1 MSLVSKYKAKKVT
14 VNGIVFDSSVEAE
27 YYELLLKF
35 KDKGYVK
42 EIECQPVLNLNESFE
57 YFGKKR
63 RRTDYKLDFRVV
75 YHDDVEVYIDIKGMA
90 TTTAKMKR
98 KWAESKY
105 PDKQIIW
112 LVKNKKHGDKFGWI
126 EYDELTKK
134 RREQKKKK

>member
-1 MSLVSKYKAKKVT
+1 MASKYNAKKVT
-14 VNGIVFDSSVEAE
+14 FNGITFDSKVEAE
-27 YYELLLKF
+27 YYALLLK
-35 KDKGYVK
+35 KKELGIIK
-42 EIECQPVLNLNESFE
+42 EIELQPSLILNEAFE

-63 RRTDYKLDFRVV
+63 RKTEYRLDFRIL
-75 YHDDVEVYIDIKGMA
+75 YEDGIEVYVDIKGMA
-90 TTTAKMKR
+90 TPASLMKR

-134 RREQKKKK
+134 RREQKRKK